1 MSENTQGVL
10 YRNVK
15 WLQHNGKLLTVNY
28 RGSVDFGGVSHRT
41 LKIPI
46 RIYSGQDSTVYRQEW
61 MVDNLNLALGN
72 DSYGNPRDIDWS
84 SLSADDKICVV
95 SGNGSV
101 TSRKA
106 LSEGTSRPD
115 GWWIDRFE
123 PPNIFD
129 DEHDVLRK
137 NSARSVL
144 INGQRYYN
152 DAAIEVI
159 DEMVKGTGW
168 RIPRP
173 DEYLQ
178 VMNYFEDLKRMY
190 NTVDNREKPD
200 EYHPDPVEDPSKIV
214 YYCPQFEMNPGM
226 LIHEKVSGTIDVQT
240 RVVFHA
246 DPEHGGTLTFAMRS
260 GEGDNSIVNY
270 NPSDSVSPT
279 TSLPEQWGWGIYGSF
294 SGKQS
299 SNKTMS
305 VLGNITPDTNFITSG
320 FGALPTRGIA
330 NMEVRFDADLH
341 PRKVRLVLLPSYG
354 DGVPMDPTIVPPV
367 MKIGF
372 AYRSTSLAPY
382 FYPIR
387 LVRLN
392 NFNL

>member
-10 YRNVK
+10 YKNAK
-15 WLQHNGKLLTVNY
+15 WLQHNNKLLTVNY

-61 MVDNLNLALGN
+61 MIDNLNLALGN
-72 DSYGNPRDIDWS
+72 DSYGNPRDTDWDN
-84 SLSADDKICVV
+84 LSDDDKTCKVM
-95 SGNGSV
+95 STNGSL

-106 LSEGTSRPD
+106 LSEGHGRPD
-115 GWWIDRFE
+115 GWWINRFE
-123 PPNIFD
+123 PSNVFD

-168 RIPRP
+168 RVPRP

-178 VMNYFEDLKRMY
+178 VMNYFGDLKKLY
-190 NTVDNREKPD
+190 NARPNRAKPD
-200 EYHPDPVEDPSKIV
+200 EYYPDPVGDPNLV
-214 YYCPQFEMNPGM
+214 EYYCPQFEMNPGM
-226 LIHEKVSGTIDVQT
+226 VNHERISGDITVET

-246 DPEHGGTLTFAMRS
+246 DAEHGGTLSFAMCS
-260 GEGDNSIVNY
+260 GEGDNSVVNY
-270 NPSDSVSPT
+270 IPSDSAYSDNGK
-279 TSLPEQWGWGIYGSF
+279 WGWGIYGDY
-294 SGKQS
+294 SG
-299 SNKTMS
+299 NRRTLKTLH
-305 VLGNITPDTNFITSG
+305 VLGNITPDTSWITSG

-330 NMEVRFDADLH
+330 EIEVRLG
-341 PRKVRLVLLPSYG
+341 PYLRNRKVRLVLLPSYG
-354 DGVPMDPTIVPPV
+354 DGVPMDPTVTPPA
-367 MKIGF
+367 MKIGL
-372 AYRSTSLAPY
+372 AYRSTNLAPY